1 MVATYECLKISHR
14 GMDRFPAFCYICKH
28 KQRKNKPTRTR
39 RMFMF
44 QLGVKFLMYTW
55 LLNRRFRKQAEAPP
69 AAGVP
74 FDGSLNTGY
83 SLYVLHNCCI
93 HTVIF
98 SKYADTLNT
107 F

>member
-1 MVATYECLKISHR
+1 
-14 GMDRFPAFCYICKH
+14 
-28 KQRKNKPTRTR
+28 
-39 RMFMF
+39 MFMF

-55 LLNRRFRKQAEAPP
+55 LLNRRFRKQAEAAP

-74 FDGSLNTGY
+74 FDDTLNADY
-83 SLYVLHNCCI
+83 RLPVLHNCCI